1 MAAEAGLSAM
11 RGLHEGLG
19 PEPAS
24 AIEPWRRQRLEAF
37 AAFDDAR
44 LLRSYRLAALILRD
58 RDEAEDATQ
67 EAIARAWSRWD
78 SLRDISRF
86 DSWFDQILVNVCRNR
101 LRHARTVRMVA
112 LDESADQTAPAW
124 DCTTVVRLA
133 LEQAF
138 AELSP
143 EQRILVVLRYWR
155 DLPVEQIAD
164 RLGIA
169 TGTAKSRLHRALKS
183 LRLAIESREET
194 VR

>member
-1 MAAEAGLSAM
+1 MAAEARLSEM
-11 RGLHEGLG
+11 RGLREGLG
-19 PEPAS
+19 AQPTS
-24 AIEPWRRQRLEAF
+24 AIEPWRGQRLEAF
-37 AAFDDAR
+37 AAFDDER

-86 DSWFDQILVNVCRNR
+86 DSWFDQILVNVCRNK
-101 LRHARTVRMVA
+101 LRHSRTVRMVS
-112 LDESADQTAPAW
+112 LDESADRTAPEA

-155 DLPVEQIAD
+155 DLPMDQIAD

-183 LRLAIESREET
+183 LRLAIEAREET
-194 VR
+194 IR